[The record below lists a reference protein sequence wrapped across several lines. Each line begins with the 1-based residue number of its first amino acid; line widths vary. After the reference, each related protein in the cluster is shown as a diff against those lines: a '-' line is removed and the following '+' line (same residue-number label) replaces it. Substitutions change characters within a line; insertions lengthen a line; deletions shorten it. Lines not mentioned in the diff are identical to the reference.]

1 MLDESGH
8 SCPMHV
14 LQAWID
20 KGQFQQ
26 CGLVAANRW
35 QAHSVN

>member
-8 SCPMHV
+8 PCPMHV

-20 KGQFQQ
+20 KGQFQL
-26 CGLVAANRW
+26 CGLAAVNRW
-35 QAHSVN
+35 KFYGVN